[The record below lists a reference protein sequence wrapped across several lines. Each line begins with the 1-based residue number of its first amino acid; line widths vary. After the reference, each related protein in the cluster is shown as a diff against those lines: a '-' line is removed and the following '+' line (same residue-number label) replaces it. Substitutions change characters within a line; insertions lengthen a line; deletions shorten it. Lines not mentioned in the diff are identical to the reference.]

1 MSDIRPLTTADIPAV
16 AGLFQRIFR
25 HSDQA
30 APPALVDYLRH
41 LYLEAPGYDPEVAP
55 LVHVND
61 GGRISGFVGVNALPM
76 SYKDRQLRAA
86 ICGALMVEGR
96 ESDPMA
102 GARLLKAFLAGPQ
115 DLSFSETASE
125 TSTQMWTR
133 LRGIVLPQ
141 YSLDWVRVLRPAS
154 FAVELLSGRIGPVR
168 ALRPLARAF
177 DERFRGKMARGD
189 LRWSAVPKEASVP
202 AMFQVADID
211 AGSFAELF
219 APLIGHFAVQPAWT
233 EGQFNH
239 ILRNATEKPDFGAPH
254 FAAVKTRTGAP
265 VGAFFYHMKPGG
277 TARVL
282 QLLAMP
288 GQAGPVLDCLIDHAA
303 ARGAAALRGRTQP
316 ALLEAMMGRRIG
328 FVHAASTVVHSR
340 DEELVDAFRHAQGF
354 VNGLAGEHW
363 SRLIGGSFDGS

>member
-1 MSDIRPLTTADIPAV
+1 MSDIRPLVDADIPAI
-16 AGLFQRIFR
+16 AGLFQKIFR
-25 HSDQA
+25 NGDGA
-30 APPALVDYLRH
+30 PPPALVDYLRR

-61 GGRISGFVGVNALPM
+61 SGRISGFVGVNALPM
-76 SYKDRQLRAA
+76 RYNGRHLRAA
-86 ICGALMVEGR
+86 ICGSLMVEGR

-125 TSTQMWTR
+125 VSTHMWTR

-141 YSLDWVRVLRPAS
+141 YSLDWVRVLRPAR
-154 FAVELLSGRIGPVR
+154 FALDLVSHRIGPARV
-168 ALRPLARAF
+168 LRPLADAF
-177 DERFRGKMARGD
+177 DKRHRGKMRRGD
-189 LRWSAVPKEASVP
+189 LRWSAVPKEASLP
-202 AMFQVADID
+202 AALQIADID

-219 APLIGHFAVQPAWT
+219 APLTRQFAVQPAWAD
-233 EGQFNH
+233 GQFEH
-239 ILRNATEKPDFGAPH
+239 ILQDAIDKPEFGEPVL
-254 FAAVKTRTGAP
+254 AAVKTRAGAP
-265 VGAFFYHMKPGG
+265 VGAFFYHMKRGG

-340 DEELVDAFRHAQGF
+340 DEELADAFRHAQGF

-363 SRLIGGSFDGS
+363 SRLIGGSFDK